1 MSTNLRSVHRYMTDR
16 EPVVL
21 ADGRTGRIVK
31 VDTVF
36 PANTTTVSVWT
47 DTPRPSVAKVTL
59 ASVVGPKKHCA

>member
-1 MSTNLRSVHRYMTDR
+1 MSTNLRSIHRYMSDR
-16 EPVVL
+16 QPVVL

-59 ASVVGPKKHCA
+59 QSVVGPKTRVA